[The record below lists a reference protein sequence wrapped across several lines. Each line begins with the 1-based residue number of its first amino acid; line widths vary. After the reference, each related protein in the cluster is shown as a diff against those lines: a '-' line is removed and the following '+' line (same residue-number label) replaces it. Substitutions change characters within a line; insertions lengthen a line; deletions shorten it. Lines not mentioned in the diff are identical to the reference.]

1 MRFLLAPLLLLAVA
15 ASSSLA
21 IAAVTVFR
29 APDLLNT
36 APDRVQVLMLSGPSL
51 AFVPDEQRLRLAAR
65 HHASGASMEHS
76 FDLERIDL
84 SESELRGLKQET
96 GESLWLYQ
104 IAEDDHGRYRLVQQ
118 QLNRWGRP
126 GVRADYSLDLD
137 VIVAGCL
144 LPDVQG
150 RTGSA
155 DKAGAFWV
163 SLDDGGN
170 FEALAHHQYNGE
182 RAGGGQLLLDPGKEV
197 RSLDQQMLSG
207 LKGLHPALQLC

>member
-1 MRFLLAPLLLLAVA
+1 
-15 ASSSLA
+15 
-21 IAAVTVFR
+21 
-29 APDLLNT
+29 
-36 APDRVQVLMLSGPSL
+36 
-51 AFVPDEQRLRLAAR
+51 
-65 HHASGASMEHS
+65 
-76 FDLERIDL
+76 RIDL

-144 LPDVQG
+144 LPDAQG
-150 RTGSA
+150 RTGNA

-170 FEALAHHQYNGE
+170 FEALAHHEHNGA
-182 RAGGGQLLLDPGKEV
+182 RAGGGQLLLDPAEEV

-207 LKGLHPALQLC
+207 LKGLHPALRLC